1 MEQIINQILTMI
13 DSNQVVMLAI
23 VAMMLYSNKE
33 RDRVQGSEIRALI
46 EEIKELIGKLN
57 K

>member
-1 MEQIINQILTMI
+1 MEQIVNQILTMI
-13 DSNQVVMLAI
+13 DSNQIVMLAI

-33 RDRVQGSEIRALI
+33 KDRVHGAELRALV
-46 EEIKELIGKLN
+46 EEIKELIGKLD